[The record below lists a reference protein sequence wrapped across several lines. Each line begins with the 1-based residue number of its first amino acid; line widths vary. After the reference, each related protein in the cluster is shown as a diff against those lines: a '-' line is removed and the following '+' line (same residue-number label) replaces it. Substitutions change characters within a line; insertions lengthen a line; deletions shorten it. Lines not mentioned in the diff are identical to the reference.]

1 MNPALENMLSRYTI
15 RTQAEADYALREIL
29 QEICL
34 VGIWRAK
41 LFEHMAFYGG
51 TALRILYGLDRF
63 SEDLDFTLL
72 KPKATFNW
80 DPFAKTIEQELES
93 YGFSVSLQQ
102 KEKSFESS
110 VQSAFLKTNTLTALL
125 KVGGCNSFLKGVH
138 PQANLKIKV
147 EVDTNPT
154 LGFKTKQHYLT
165 DPLPIPILTVDESD
179 LFASKLHAAL
189 YRTWKKR
196 VKGRDWYDLIWFIR
210 RKIPLNFPFFKK
222 CLLHLES
229 EEYPEK
235 IQAGNLI
242 ECILERLKGIDREA
256 LIADVRPFVKDP
268 HILSTWDFDFFKFWI
283 QKIEIFER

>member
-1 MNPALENMLSRYTI
+1 MNPALETMLNRYTI
-15 RTQAEADYALREIL
+15 HTQAEADYALREIL

-72 KPKATFNW
+72 KPQASFNW
-80 DPFAKTIEQELES
+80 KPFAKTIEQELEA
-93 YGFSVSLQQ
+93 YGFTVSLQQ
-102 KEKSFESS
+102 KEKSFDSS

-125 KVGGCNSFLKGVH
+125 KVRGGDLMVKGIH
-138 PQANLKIKV
+138 PQANLKVKV

-154 LGFKTKQHYLT
+154 LGFNTRQHYLT
-165 DPLPIPILTVDESD
+165 DPLPIPILTVNESD
-179 LFASKLHAAL
+179 LFACKLHAAL
-189 YRTWKKR
+189 YRTWKNR

-210 RKIPLNFPFFKK
+210 RKISLNFTFFKK
-222 CLLHLES
+222 CMVHLAS
-229 EEYPEK
+229 EPYPER
-235 IQAGNLI
+235 IQADNLVD
-242 ECILERLKGIDREA
+242 CILQRLKEINRES

-268 HILSTWDFDFFKFWI
+268 QILSTWDFDFFKFWI
-283 QKIEIFER
+283 EKIEIFET